1 MAYVKVALLTG
12 VLLAVSG
19 PLHAQYYRDTPWSQV
34 VTPHWQP
41 DWEHQREH
49 EMRREERARER
60 ERERERH
67 RGWCYYHPHECR

>member
-19 PLHAQYYRDTPWSQV
+19 PLHAQYYRATPYG
-34 VTPHWQP
+34 TLEAMPP
-41 DWEHQREH
+41 GWEHQREH